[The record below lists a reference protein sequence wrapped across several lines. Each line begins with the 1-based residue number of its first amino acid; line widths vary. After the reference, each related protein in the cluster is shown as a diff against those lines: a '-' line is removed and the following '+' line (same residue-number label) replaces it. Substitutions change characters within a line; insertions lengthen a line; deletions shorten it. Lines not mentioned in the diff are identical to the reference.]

1 MPFQAPYK
9 PLPSNKSL
17 RKTKTKTTT
26 RTKQARKNETG
37 VVVVKIVIRM
47 PKPFPYAYL
56 YNEGLKFSYLLAKS
70 GGKHMAVYR
79 NVQVNF
85 WQDEFI
91 LDLTPEERYFYIYLL
106 TGTKTK
112 QCGIYILPKRVAELE
127 TGYSMETV
135 EKLLNRF
142 VEYGKILYD
151 TETKEVFIIN
161 WLHYNPISNTNVE
174 KCVLRELK
182 TIKSNEFIHIF
193 LRKCLEEEYKI
204 PLLLQH
210 FGMPKEEDN
219 SSSQV
224 VIEEKEEAEEIEVE
238 TIEEDVPNS
247 EVYKFYEQN
256 ISSLSPYIV
265 KELKNW
271 IQRLSGEKVLEALKI
286 AFENNKKTLAYVKG
300 F

>member
-1 MPFQAPYK
+1 
-9 PLPSNKSL
+9 
-17 RKTKTKTTT
+17 
-26 RTKQARKNETG
+26 
-37 VVVVKIVIRM
+37 
-47 PKPFPYAYL
+47 
-56 YNEGLKFSYLLAKS
+56 
-70 GGKHMAVYR
+70 MAVYR

-142 VEYGKILYD
+142 VEYGKIFYD
-151 TETKEVFIIN
+151 METKELFIVN
-161 WLHYNPISNTNVE
+161 WLRYNPILNTNVE

-182 TIKSNEFIHIF
+182 TVKNKEFIHTY
-193 LRKCLEEEYKI
+193 LRRCLEEEWKI

-210 FGMPKEEDN
+210 FGMPEEEDT
-219 SSSQV
+219 SSLQE
-224 VIEEKEEAEEIEVE
+224 VIEEKEVE
-238 TIEEDVPNS
+238 SIEEAVPNS
-247 EVYKFYEQN
+247 KVYKFYEQH

-265 KELKNW
+265 KELKDW
-271 IQRLSGEKVLEALKI
+271 IQRVSGKVVLEALKI
-286 AFENNKKTLAYVKG
+286 AFEHNKRTFAYVKG
-300 F
+300 ILRNWCKKGQVDLSEEKEGFILYDP

>member
-1 MPFQAPYK
+1 
-9 PLPSNKSL
+9 
-17 RKTKTKTTT
+17 
-26 RTKQARKNETG
+26 
-37 VVVVKIVIRM
+37 
-47 PKPFPYAYL
+47 
-56 YNEGLKFSYLLAKS
+56 
-70 GGKHMAVYR
+70 MAVYR

-142 VEYGKILYD
+142 VAYGKILYD
-151 TETKEVFIIN
+151 AETKELYILN
-161 WLHYNPISNTNVE
+161 WLHYNPILNTNVE

-182 TIKSNEFIHIF
+182 TVKNKEFIYTF
-193 LRKCLEEEYKI
+193 LRKCLEEEWKI

-210 FGMPKEEDN
+210 FGMPEEEDT
-219 SSSQV
+219 SSLQE
-224 VIEEKEEAEEIEVE
+224 VIEEKEVE
-238 TIEEDVPNS
+238 SIEEAVPNS
-247 EVYKFYEQN
+247 KVYKFYEQH

-265 KELKNW
+265 KELKDW
-271 IQRLSGEKVLEALKI
+271 IQRVSGKVVLEALKI
-286 AFENNKKTLAYVKG
+286 AFEHNKRTFAYVKG
-300 F
+300 IL

>member
-1 MPFQAPYK
+1 
-9 PLPSNKSL
+9 
-17 RKTKTKTTT
+17 
-26 RTKQARKNETG
+26 
-37 VVVVKIVIRM
+37 
-47 PKPFPYAYL
+47 
-56 YNEGLKFSYLLAKS
+56 
-70 GGKHMAVYR
+70 MAVYR
-79 NVQVNF
+79 NVQVDF

-112 QCGIYILPKRVAELE
+112 QCGIYVLPKRVAELE

-151 TETKEVFIIN
+151 AETKELYILN
-161 WLHYNPISNTNVE
+161 WLHYNPILNTNVE

-182 TIKSNEFIHIF
+182 TVKNKEFIHMF
-193 LRKCLEEEYKI
+193 LRKCLEEEWKI

-219 SSSQV
+219 SSLQEV
-224 VIEEKEEAEEIEVE
+224 VEEKEEEIEE
-238 TIEEDVPNS
+238 TEEDTSHS
-247 EVYKFYEQN
+247 EVYKFYKQN

-265 KELKNW
+265 KELKEW
-271 IQRLSGEKVLEALKI
+271 IQKASGETVLKALKV
-286 AFENNKKTLAYVKG
+286 AFEQNKRTFAYVKG
-300 F
+300 ILRNWCKKGRGDFSGRKEGEVCLHDP

>member
-1 MPFQAPYK
+1 
-9 PLPSNKSL
+9 
-17 RKTKTKTTT
+17 
-26 RTKQARKNETG
+26 
-37 VVVVKIVIRM
+37 
-47 PKPFPYAYL
+47 
-56 YNEGLKFSYLLAKS
+56 
-70 GGKHMAVYR
+70 MAVYR

-142 VEYGKILYD
+142 IEYGKIFYD
-151 TETKEVFIIN
+151 TETKELFIIN
-161 WLHYNPISNTNVE
+161 WLRYNPILNTNVE

-182 TIKSNEFIHIF
+182 TVKNKEFLHMY
-193 LRKCLEEEYKI
+193 LRRCLEEKFKI

-210 FGMPKEEDN
+210 FGMPKEEAN

-224 VIEEKEEAEEIEVE
+224 VSEDVEVLE
-238 TIEEDVPNS
+238 RVEEDTSHS

-265 KELKNW
+265 KELKDW
-271 IQRLSGEKVLEALKI
+271 IQRVSGKVVLEVLKV
-286 AFENNKKTLAYVKG
+286 AFENNKRTFAYVKG
-300 F
+300 ILRNWCKKGRVDLSEEKEGFILYDP

>member
-1 MPFQAPYK
+1 
-9 PLPSNKSL
+9 
-17 RKTKTKTTT
+17 
-26 RTKQARKNETG
+26 
-37 VVVVKIVIRM
+37 
-47 PKPFPYAYL
+47 
-56 YNEGLKFSYLLAKS
+56 
-70 GGKHMAVYR
+70 MAVYR

-142 VEYGKILYD
+142 VAYGKILYD
-151 TETKEVFIIN
+151 AETKELYILN
-161 WLHYNPISNTNVE
+161 WLHYNPILNTNVE

-182 TIKSNEFIHIF
+182 TVKNKEFIHTF
-193 LRKCLEEEYKI
+193 LRKCLEEEWKI

-210 FGMPKEEDN
+210 FGMPEEEDT
-219 SSSQV
+219 SSLQE
-224 VIEEKEEAEEIEVE
+224 VIEEKEIES
-238 TIEEDVPNS
+238 IEEAVPNS
-247 EVYKFYEQN
+247 KVYKFYEQH

-265 KELKNW
+265 KELKDW
-271 IQRLSGEKVLEALKI
+271 IQRVSGKVVLEALKI
-286 AFENNKKTLAYVKG
+286 AFEHNKRTFAYVKG
-300 F
+300 ILRNWCKKGQVDLSEEKEGFILYDP

>member
-1 MPFQAPYK
+1 
-9 PLPSNKSL
+9 
-17 RKTKTKTTT
+17 
-26 RTKQARKNETG
+26 
-37 VVVVKIVIRM
+37 
-47 PKPFPYAYL
+47 
-56 YNEGLKFSYLLAKS
+56 
-70 GGKHMAVYR
+70 MAVYR

-142 VEYGKILYD
+142 VAYGKILYD
-151 TETKEVFIIN
+151 AETKELYILN
-161 WLHYNPISNTNVE
+161 WLHYNPILNTNVE

-182 TIKSNEFIHIF
+182 TVKNKEFIHTF
-193 LRKCLEEEYKI
+193 LRKCLEEEWKI

-210 FGMPKEEDN
+210 FGMPEEEDT
-219 SSSQV
+219 SSLQE
-224 VIEEKEEAEEIEVE
+224 VIEEKEVE
-238 TIEEDVPNS
+238 SIEEAVPNS
-247 EVYKFYEQN
+247 KVYKFYEQH

-265 KELKNW
+265 KELKDW
-271 IQRLSGEKVLEALKI
+271 IQRVSGKVVLEALKI
-286 AFENNKKTLAYVKG
+286 AFEHNKRMAYVKG
-300 F
+300 ILRNWCKKGQVDLSEEKEGFILYDP

>member
-1 MPFQAPYK
+1 
-9 PLPSNKSL
+9 
-17 RKTKTKTTT
+17 
-26 RTKQARKNETG
+26 
-37 VVVVKIVIRM
+37 
-47 PKPFPYAYL
+47 
-56 YNEGLKFSYLLAKS
+56 
-70 GGKHMAVYR
+70 MAVYR

-112 QCGIYILPKRVAELE
+112 QCGIYVLPKRVAELE
-127 TGYSMETV
+127 TGYNMETV

-151 TETKEVFIIN
+151 VETKELYIMN
-161 WLHYNPISNTNVE
+161 WLNYNPILNTNVE

-182 TIKSNEFIHIF
+182 TVKNKEFIHMF
-193 LRKCLEEEYKI
+193 LRKCLEEAWKI

-210 FGMPKEEDN
+210 FGMPKEEDT
-219 SSSQV
+219 SSLQEV
-224 VIEEKEEAEEIEVE
+224 VEEIENVE
-238 TIEEDVPNS
+238 EEADTSHS

-286 AFENNKKTLAYVKG
+286 AFEQNKRTFAYVKG
-300 F
+300 ILRNWCKKGRGSLFP

>member
-1 MPFQAPYK
+1 
-9 PLPSNKSL
+9 
-17 RKTKTKTTT
+17 
-26 RTKQARKNETG
+26 
-37 VVVVKIVIRM
+37 
-47 PKPFPYAYL
+47 
-56 YNEGLKFSYLLAKS
+56 
-70 GGKHMAVYR
+70 MAVYR

-112 QCGIYILPKRVAELE
+112 TKQCGIYVLLKRVAELE

-142 VEYGKILYD
+142 VAYGKILYD
-151 TETKEVFIIN
+151 AETKELYILN
-161 WLHYNPISNTNVE
+161 WLHYNPILNMNVE

-182 TIKSNEFIHIF
+182 TVKNKEFIHMF
-193 LRKCLEEEYKI
+193 LRKCLKEEWKI

-210 FGMPKEEDN
+210 FGMPEEEDT
-219 SSSQV
+219 SSLQEV
-224 VIEEKEEAEEIEVE
+224 VEKIEDMEVE
-238 TIEEDVPNS
+238 EDTQHS

-265 KELKNW
+265 KELKGW
-271 IQRLSGEKVLEALKI
+271 IRKVSGNTVLEALKI
-286 AFENNKKTLAYVKG
+286 AFEQNKRTFAYVKG
-300 F
+300 ILRNWCKKGRGDFSGRKEGEVCLHDP

>member
-1 MPFQAPYK
+1 
-9 PLPSNKSL
+9 
-17 RKTKTKTTT
+17 
-26 RTKQARKNETG
+26 
-37 VVVVKIVIRM
+37 
-47 PKPFPYAYL
+47 
-56 YNEGLKFSYLLAKS
+56 
-70 GGKHMAVYR
+70 MAVYR

-112 QCGIYILPKRVAELE
+112 QCGIYILPKRLAELE

-151 TETKEVFIIN
+151 AETKELFIIN
-161 WLHYNPISNTNVE
+161 WLHYNPIFNTNIE

-182 TIKSNEFIHIF
+182 LVKSKEFLHKF
-193 LRKCLEEEYKI
+193 LRKCLEEECKI
-204 PLLLQH
+204 PLLLQY
-210 FGMPKEEDN
+210 FGMPEEEISSN
-219 SSSQV
+219 SQQA
-224 VIEEKEEAEEIEVE
+224 IIQEKEAVEEVE
-238 TIEEDVPNS
+238 IVEDATPHS

-265 KELKNW
+265 KELKDW
-271 IQRLSGEKVLEALKI
+271 IQRVSGKTVLEALKV
-286 AFENNKKTLAYVKG
+286 AFEHNKRTFAYVKG
-300 F
+300 ILRNWYHNGLGELSEEKSVVGSLERRRSILSSVF

>member
-1 MPFQAPYK
+1 
-9 PLPSNKSL
+9 
-17 RKTKTKTTT
+17 
-26 RTKQARKNETG
+26 
-37 VVVVKIVIRM
+37 
-47 PKPFPYAYL
+47 
-56 YNEGLKFSYLLAKS
+56 
-70 GGKHMAVYR
+70 MAVYR

-112 QCGIYILPKRVAELE
+112 QCGIYILPQRLAELE

-151 TETKEVFIIN
+151 TETKELYITN
-161 WLHYNPISNTNVE
+161 WLRYNPILNTNVE

-182 TIKSNEFIHIF
+182 TVKSKGFIHSF
-193 LRKCLEEEYKI
+193 LRKCLEEELKI

-219 SSSQV
+219 SSSQAV
-224 VIEEKEEAEEIEVE
+224 MEEKEDVKEVE
-238 TIEEDVPNS
+238 TVEETTPHS

-256 ISSLSPYIV
+256 FSSLSSYIV
-265 KELKNW
+265 KELREWMK
-271 IQRLSGEKVLEALKI
+271 RVSGETVLEALKI
-286 AFENNKKTLAYVKG
+286 AFENNKRTFAYVKG
-300 F
+300 ILRNWCKKGQVNFSKGKKIVRKREALSLYDP

>member
-1 MPFQAPYK
+1 M
-9 PLPSNKSL
+9 
-17 RKTKTKTTT
+17 
-26 RTKQARKNETG
+26 
-37 VVVVKIVIRM
+37 
-47 PKPFPYAYL
+47 
-56 YNEGLKFSYLLAKS
+56 
-70 GGKHMAVYR
+70 MAVYR

-112 QCGIYILPKRVAELE
+112 QCGIYILPKRLAELE

-151 TETKEVFIIN
+151 AETKELFIIN
-161 WLHYNPISNTNVE
+161 WLHYNPIFNTNIE

-182 TIKSNEFIHIF
+182 MVKSKEFLHKF
-193 LRKCLEEEYKI
+193 LRKCLEEGCKI
-204 PLLLQH
+204 PLLLQY
-210 FGMPKEEDN
+210 FGMPEEEISSN
-219 SSSQV
+219 SQQV
-224 VIEEKEEAEEIEVE
+224 IIQEKEEVEIVEEV
-238 TIEEDVPNS
+238 TLHS

-265 KELKNW
+265 KGLKGW
-271 IQRLSGEKVLEALKI
+271 IQRVSGDKVLEALKI
-286 AFENNKKTLAYVKG
+286 AFENNKGTFDYVQGILRNWCNKKAENAG
-300 F
+300 EEKSVMGNLERRRSILSSVF